1 LLQESYLN
9 PPLFINY
16 KIEFH
21 FYLILYSYS
30 FIFEHDLFYKLSLLK
45 GSMIAGALFYGA
57 EIVFNCSVLT
67 YGVSKITGIASYYK
81 SETSWKRK
89 LIDESKAG
97 ESSG

>member
-1 LLQESYLN
+1 
-9 PPLFINY
+9 
-16 KIEFH
+16 
-21 FYLILYSYS
+21 
-30 FIFEHDLFYKLSLLK
+30 
-45 GSMIAGALFYGA
+45 MIAGALFYGA

-67 YGVSKITGIASYYK
+67 YGLSKITSIASYYK

>member
-1 LLQESYLN
+1 
-9 PPLFINY
+9 
-16 KIEFH
+16 
-21 FYLILYSYS
+21 
-30 FIFEHDLFYKLSLLK
+30 
-45 GSMIAGALFYGA
+45 MIAGALFYGA
-57 EIVFNCSVLT
+57 EIVFNCFVLT